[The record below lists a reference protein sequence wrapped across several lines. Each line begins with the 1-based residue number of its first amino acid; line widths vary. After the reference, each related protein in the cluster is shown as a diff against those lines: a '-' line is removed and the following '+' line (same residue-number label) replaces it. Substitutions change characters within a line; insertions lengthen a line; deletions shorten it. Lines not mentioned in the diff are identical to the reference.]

1 MTLMY
6 NVSESINLT
15 RLYFIKRDF
24 ESQSILRLLGGIWK
38 LQKKYEEMMKSSLK
52 YL

>member
-6 NVSESINLT
+6 NVGESINLT
-15 RLYFIKRDF
+15 RFYFIKRDL
-24 ESQSILRLLGGIWK
+24 ESQSILRLWDGIWK

>member
-15 RLYFIKRDF
+15 RFYFIKRDL
-24 ESQSILRLLGGIWK
+24 ESQSILRLWDGMEVTEK
-38 LQKKYEEMMKSSLK
+38 NMKK
-52 YL
+52 